1 MWQVLFCLS
10 MFSLFERMKT
20 QNSVPTTKVARAS
33 QFVKAGVKVG
43 GNYIKHYSKKLL
55 DPELSKEELHKDNAA
70 DIYDALS
77 ELKGSALKMA
87 QMLSMDR
94 GLLPVAYSDKFTM
107 AQYSAPPLSGP
118 LVVKTFRTYFG
129 KSPNELFDKFDINS
143 VNAASIGQVHQA
155 WKAGKKLAVKVQYP
169 GVADSVSSDLKIAKP
184 LAVRLL
190 NLDERQ
196 IDRYM
201 GEVESK
207 LLEETDYDLEL
218 RRSIE
223 ISEACAH
230 IDGLVFP
237 TYYPELSSKR
247 ILTMDWLDG
256 QHLKEFLATKP
267 SQEARDRIGQLLWDF
282 YDHQIHTLRQVH
294 ADPHPGNFLM
304 RADGTLGVI
313 DFGCVKVIP
322 DYYYDNYFRLINPD
336 TIKDQALTEQI
347 FTNLEFLVAQ
357 DSPKDRRFF
366 SDLFVQ
372 MIEML
377 GAPFAVDEF
386 DFGDDA
392 YFNKVYAFADEL
404 SKLEELRSSKVVRG
418 SQDGLYVNRTYY
430 GLYAMLNELKA
441 RVRTTKPEWL
451 RSQQVA
457 SV

>member
-1 MWQVLFCLS
+1 
-10 MFSLFERMKT
+10 MKT
-20 QNSVPTTKVARAS
+20 QTSVPVTKVARAS

-55 DPELSKEELHKDNAA
+55 NPDLSREELHKDNAA

-94 GLLPVAYSDKFTM
+94 GLLPVAYTDKFTM

-129 KSPNELFDKFDINS
+129 KSPAQLFDKFDIEA

-155 WKAGKKLAVKVQYP
+155 WKDGKKLAVKVQYP
-169 GVADSVSSDLKIAKP
+169 GVADAVSSDLKIAKP

-190 NLDERQ
+190 NLNERD

-207 LLEETDYDLEL
+207 LMEETDYDLEL

-230 IDGLVFP
+230 IPVLVFP
-237 TYYPELSSKR
+237 KYYPQFSSKR

-256 QHLKEFLATKP
+256 LHLKEFLKTNP
-267 SQEARDRIGQLLWDF
+267 SQAIRDRIGQALWDF
-282 YDHQIHTLRQVH
+282 YDFQIHTLRQVH

-304 RADGTLGVI
+304 RSDGTMGVI

-322 DYYYDNYFRLINPD
+322 DFYYDNYFQLVNPD
-336 TIKDQALTEQI
+336 TLENADLTEQI
-347 FTNLEFLVAQ
+347 FNNLEFLTPE
-357 DSPKDRRFF
+357 DSPKERQFF
-366 SDLFVQ
+366 SDLFK
-372 MIEML
+372 EMTL
-377 GAPFAVDEF
+377 MLAEPFAVDEF
-386 DFGDDA
+386 DFGNNA
-392 YFNKVYAFADEL
+392 YFSKVYAFAEGLAKVDEL
-404 SKLEELRSSKVVRG
+404 KNSKVARG

-441 RVRTTKPEWL
+441 HITTTKPEWL
-451 RSQQVA
+451 RLKKVL
-457 SV
+457 V

>member
-1 MWQVLFCLS
+1 
-10 MFSLFERMKT
+10 MKT

-43 GNYIKHYSKKLL
+43 GNYIKHYSKKLI
-55 DPELSKEELHKDNAA
+55 DPSLSKEELHKDNAA

-94 GLLPVAYSDKFTM
+94 GLLPVAYTDKFTM

-118 LVVKTFRTYFG
+118 LVVKTFKTYFG
-129 KSPNELFDKFDINS
+129 KSPSELFDKFDINS

-155 WKAGKKLAVKVQYP
+155 WKNGKKLAVKVQYP
-169 GVADSVSSDLKIAKP
+169 GVADAVSSDLKIAKP

-190 NLDERQ
+190 NLNERD

-201 GEVESK
+201 GEVETK
-207 LLEETDYDLEL
+207 LLEETDYELEL
-218 RRSIE
+218 KRSIE

-230 IDGLVFP
+230 IPGLVFP
-237 TYYPELSSKR
+237 AYYPELSSKR

-256 QHLKEFLATKP
+256 LHLKDFLKTNP
-267 SQEARDRIGQLLWDF
+267 SQDVRDRIGQALWDF
-282 YDHQIHTLRQVH
+282 YDYQIHTLRQVH

-304 RADGTLGVI
+304 RNDGTMGVI

-322 DYYYDNYFRLINPD
+322 EFYYNNYFRLINPD
-336 TIKDQALTEQI
+336 TLEDPVLTEEV
-347 FTNLEFLVAQ
+347 FTNLEFLTPA
-357 DSPKDRRFF
+357 DSLKDRQFF
-366 SDLFVQ
+366 TDLFK
-372 MIEML
+372 EMTL
-377 GAPFAVDEF
+377 MLAEPFAVDTF

-392 YFNKVYAFADEL
+392 YFSKVYAFAEGLGKVDEI
-404 SKLEELRSSKVVRG
+404 KNSKVARG

-441 RVRTTKPEWL
+441 RVTTTKPDWL
-451 RSQQVA
+451 RSKKVVA
-457 SV
+457 

>member
-1 MWQVLFCLS
+1 
-10 MFSLFERMKT
+10 MKSQT
-20 QNSVPTTKVARAS
+20 SVPTTKVARAS

-55 DPELSKEELHKDNAA
+55 DPGLSKDELHKDNAA

-129 KSPNELFDKFDINS
+129 KSPSQLFDKFDS
-143 VNAASIGQVHQA
+143 EAVNAASIGQVHVA
-155 WKAGKKLAVKVQYP
+155 WKNGRKLAVKVQYP
-169 GVADSVSSDLKIAKP
+169 GVADAVSSDLKIAKP

-190 NLDERQ
+190 NLNERD

-218 RRSIE
+218 KRSIE

-230 IDGLVFP
+230 LPDLVFP
-237 TYYPELSSKR
+237 KYYPEFSSKR

-256 QHLKEFLATKP
+256 LHLKEFLKTNP
-267 SQEARDRIGQLLWDF
+267 SQDARNRIGQALWDF
-282 YDHQIHTLRQVH
+282 YDFQIHTLRQVH

-304 RADGTLGVI
+304 RPDGTLGVI

-322 DYYYDNYFRLINPD
+322 EFYYENYFRLVNPD
-336 TIKDQALTEQI
+336 TLEDPELTEAI
-347 FTNLEFLVAQ
+347 FNNLEFLTPA
-357 DSPKDRRFF
+357 DSPKERLFF
-366 SDLFVQ
+366 SDLFK
-372 MIEML
+372 EMTL
-377 GAPFAVDEF
+377 MLAEPFAVDSF
-386 DFGDDA
+386 NFGDDA
-392 YFNKVYAFADEL
+392 YFNKVYAFAEGLANVQEL
-404 SKLEELRSSKVVRG
+404 KNSKVARG

-441 RVRTTKPEWL
+441 TVVTTKPEWL
-451 RSQQVA
+451 RSKKELV
-457 SV
+457 